1 MKQLAT
7 HLSGY
12 FQTATAPMSLSSRNW
27 KAFPRRPKV
36 IFVILLS
43 VSLLLLLQ
51 SQSSNAQAPQ
61 QFSFQGVARDATGKI
76 LANKNITIGFTIHQ
90 GNSNGPIVFTETH
103 NTTTN
108 PNGIFDLKIGS
119 VTSLNNINWE
129 TNSYFLQIQMY
140 YDGLPA
146 VADLGVTQLLSV
158 PYALHA
164 SKSINSTKSTTAD
177 TAIVAK
183 KWIDNEPIVQIGSS
197 NMGSPL
203 PDLPNGNMLI
213 WYPKN
218 ASFRVGINN
227 GDKWNRATMGI
238 GSFATGNGTLAS
250 GENSASFGKDVEATG
265 NTAFAVG
272 SGSKASGDYSF
283 AAGNSA
289 YASGANSVAIGQG
302 VEASGSNTF
311 AAGLNSKATGIRS
324 IAIGNVAESSGQDAI
339 ALGYNSK
346 ATNANAL
353 AFGNGSEATGIN
365 SVSFGNS
372 TASGLRSFAVG
383 EGTLAKAVGGIS
395 IGTYNNS
402 GDFPGAQAAATDRV
416 FQLGNGTSADRSNAI
431 TVLRNG
437 NIGIGDNALNP
448 EYIMDFGGRPRIR
461 HNGATAGIHFNNSQ
475 NQIEGFV
482 GMKTDNQIG
491 FYCSDLWQFWVDNT
505 GAYFHG
511 AALQASDKR
520 LKTNIA
526 PFPYQSLPKLNKLR
540 GYNYKWLDPRRS
552 QDKQTGLIAQEV
564 ETYFPE
570 LVATNKDGFKAVNYI
585 GLIPHLIEAVKE
597 LDQKTEEIASLKK
610 ELASVQEMNKK
621 LSALEA
627 SVKELLAGQAPTST
641 QTSK

>member
-1 MKQLAT
+1 MKKLAA
-7 HLSGY
+7 HLPGY
-12 FQTATAPMSLSSRNW
+12 FKTATAPMSLSSRNW

-36 IFVILLS
+36 ILVMLLS

-76 LANKNITIGFTIHQ
+76 LASKSIQLGFTIFKGSPN
-90 GNSNGPIVFTETH
+90 GNEVFSENHT
-103 NTTTN
+103 TTTN
-108 PNGIFDLKIGS
+108 GNGIFNIAIGS
-119 VTSLNNINWE
+119 VSAMPNIDWGKDA
-129 TNSYFLQIQMY
+129 YFLRTKIY
-140 YDGLPA
+140 FDGLSD
-146 VADLGVTQLLSV
+146 VVDLGTTQLLSV
-158 PYALHA
+158 PYSLFA
-164 SKSINSTKSTTAD
+164 TKSNSAQTSITSD
-177 TAIVAK
+177 TSLVSK
-183 KWIDNEPIVQIGSS
+183 KWIDDEAVIQSGSD
-197 NMGSPL
+197 NSPL
-203 PDLPNGNMLI
+203 LPDVTNGNKLI
-213 WYPKN
+213 WYPKK
-218 ASFRVGINN
+218 AAFRVGEQN
-227 GDKWNRATMGI
+227 GNWNSTNMGNA
-238 GSFATGNGTLAS
+238 SFATGSGTVAS
-250 GENSASFGKDVEATG
+250 GNQSASFGIASEATG
-265 NTAFAVG
+265 QA
-272 SGSKASGDYSF
+272 SF
-283 AAGNSA
+283 AAGNGSKASSSGAFALGHTTTASA
-289 YASGANSVAIGQG
+289 ENSISFGHNSVSSANDAVSIGSTAIASGITSVAIG
-302 VEASGSNTF
+302 
-311 AAGLNSKATGIRS
+311 
-324 IAIGNVAESSGQDAI
+324 
-339 ALGYNSK
+339 YNSQAK
-346 ATNANAL
+346 AANAL
-353 AFGNGSEATGIN
+353 AFGNGSEATGDN
-365 SVSFGNS
+365 STSFGNS
-372 TASGLRSFAVG
+372 TAAGLRSFAIGDGV
-383 EGTLAKAVGGIS
+383 LAKAVDGIS

-416 FQLGNGTSADRSNAI
+416 FQLGYGTSADRSNAI

-437 NIGIGDNALNP
+437 NIGIGDNALVP

-570 LVATNKDGFKAVNYI
+570 LVATDKDGFKAVNYI

-597 LDQKTEEIASLKK
+597 LDKKTEEIATLKK

-627 SVKELLAGQAPTST
+627 SVKELLAGKAATSTPTS
-641 QTSK
+641 K